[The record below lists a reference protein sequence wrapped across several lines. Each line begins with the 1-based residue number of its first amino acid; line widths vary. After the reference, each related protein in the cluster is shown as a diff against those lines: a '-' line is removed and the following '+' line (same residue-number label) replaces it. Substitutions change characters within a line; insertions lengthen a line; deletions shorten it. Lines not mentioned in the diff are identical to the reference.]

1 MKKIKEKP
9 RYNVWQNTKY
19 VFKNAWVE
27 DKIVLY
33 VILVQIFLTV
43 ALSTIT
49 LFLPKTVIAQITNNV
64 DIKTLIYTI
73 IVFTIVTSI
82 LSATKT
88 YFDRVAWVR
97 RSGMRNID
105 FNKFFNKIITTDYA
119 NIEEQ
124 NFIDLKEK
132 AIWQTN
138 NNRSSAEAIYN
149 CYPNLGINILGF
161 VIYSILLVSINPII
175 LAITAF
181 TTIIGYFARQQ
192 AFKWQFEH
200 DDEKVVFGNKLN
212 FLCDMGTKNKYSKD
226 IRLFAMVDW
235 INDIQEANLRLA
247 YNFSKK
253 FCTKQFIADF
263 TDCVA
268 TFLREGIAYGYL
280 IWQVIEGNITV
291 DMFVLYFSAI
301 GGFSGYIMGILNEFA
316 TLTRHS
322 LNYCRLRE
330 FLEYPEKFNYE
341 NGENINLES
350 NTTLNYKLE
359 TKNLSFRYAG
369 NENYTL
375 ENINL
380 TINSGE
386 KLAIVGLNG
395 AGKTT
400 LVKLLCG
407 FYDPTEG
414 EILLN
419 GKNIKDFNRREY
431 YKLFTAVFQEF
442 SILPNTIAENVA
454 QAKKDDID
462 GKKLEKC
469 LELADIDK
477 KIKSLPLKEESL
489 LVKEALEDAIELS
502 GGETQRLMLARALYK
517 NSPILILDEP
527 TAALDPIAEDKLY
540 KRYNELSEGKTSIYI
555 SHRLASTRFCDR
567 IILLGEKEIIE
578 EGTHEEL
585 LNKKGRYYELF
596 EIQSKYYKEESEA
609 I

>member
-1 MKKIKEKP
+1 MKKEKEKP
-9 RYNVWQNTKY
+9 KYNVWQNTKY
-19 VFKNAWVE
+19 VFHNAWVK
-27 DKIVLY
+27 DKVVLLI
-33 VILVQIFLTV
+33 ILVQIFLTV
-43 ALSTIT
+43 ALSTVT
-49 LFLPKTVIAQITNNV
+49 LFLPKTIIAQITNSV

-73 IVFTIVTSI
+73 MVFTLVITC
-82 LSATKT
+82 LSAFKT
-88 YFDRVAWVR
+88 YFDNIAWVR
-97 RSGMRNID
+97 RCGLRSNLFSEYFD
-105 FNKFFNKIITTDYA
+105 KILSTDYG
-119 NIEEQ
+119 NLEEQ
-124 NFIDLKEK
+124 KFIELKEK
-132 AIWQTN
+132 AIYQTN
-138 NNRSSAEAIYN
+138 SNSATAEAIYA
-149 CYPNLGINILGF
+149 CYSNLGINILGF
-161 VIYSILLVSINPII
+161 IIFSLLLVSINPII
-175 LAITAF
+175 LTITAL
-181 TTIIGYFARQQ
+181 TTMIGYIVRQQ

-200 DDEKVVFGNKLN
+200 DNERVIFGNKLS
-212 FLCDMGTKNKYSKD
+212 FLCDLGTKNKYSKD
-226 IRLFAMVDW
+226 IRLFSMVDW
-235 INDIQEANLRLA
+235 INDIQKANLKLA
-247 YNFSKK
+247 YNFSGKVCK
-253 FCTKQFIADF
+253 KQFFADA
-263 TDCVA
+263 TDCIA

-280 IWQVIEGNITV
+280 IWQVLEGNITV

-301 GGFSGYIMGILNEFA
+301 GGFSGYITGILNEYA

-322 LNYCRLRE
+322 LNYCRVRE
-330 FLEYPEKFNYE
+330 FLEYPEKFSYE
-341 NGENINLES
+341 DGESINLENS
-350 NTTLNYKLE
+350 NLYDYKIE
-359 TKNLSFRYAG
+359 VKNLSFKYTG
-369 NENYTL
+369 NEKFTL
-375 ENINL
+375 EKINL

-419 GKNIKDFNRREY
+419 GKNIKEFNRREY

-442 SILPNTIAENVA
+442 SILPSTIAENVA
-454 QAKKDDID
+454 QVKKEDID
-462 GKKLEKC
+462 RKKLEKC

-477 KIKSLPLKEESL
+477 KIKSLTLKEESL
-489 LVKEALEDAIELS
+489 LVKEALEEAIELS

-567 IILLGEKEIIE
+567 IILLGDMEIIE

-585 LNKKGRYYELF
+585 LQKKGKYYELF